1 MPGKRITDKQVND
14 YMENIENGMPKRM
27 AALKAGIAESSGR
40 NIAHARRNKKRKQR
54 EGKPMREDSFEV
66 VMRSFPTVHS
76 QLLHLS

>member
-40 NIAHARRNKKRKQR
+40 NIAHARRNKRESNVKESRREKIDLKRLCN
-54 EGKPMREDSFEV
+54 
-66 VMRSFPTVHS
+66 
-76 QLLHLS
+76 LL